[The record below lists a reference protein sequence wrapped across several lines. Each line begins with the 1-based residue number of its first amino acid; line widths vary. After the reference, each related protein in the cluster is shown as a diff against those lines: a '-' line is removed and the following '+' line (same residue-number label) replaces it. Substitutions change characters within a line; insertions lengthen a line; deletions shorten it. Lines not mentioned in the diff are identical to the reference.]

1 MAPCSL
7 LSTHAFTPS
16 WYGLHSSAR
25 HPVRLVFVLDVGA
38 NTLAPQAGHGLSRAE
53 FNRAIDNNTP
63 ILTEEALFSLVT
75 ARTIDVVPS
84 SL

>member
-1 MAPCSL
+1 ML
-7 LSTHAFTPS
+7 ELTT
-16 WYGLHSSAR
+16 
-25 HPVRLVFVLDVGA
+25 
-38 NTLAPQAGHGLSRAE
+38 TLAPQAGHGLSRAE

-75 ARTIDVVPS
+75 ARTIDVVAS